1 MGISATDSEFLER
14 VLAAGTILVNIGD
27 IDILLE
33 QILTEARFFTN
44 ADAGSIYT
52 VEGGVLSF
60 CHSQNDTITR
70 RGDRIPYT
78 RFSIPLSKSSMAGY
92 VASTGEI
99 LNIDNVRKIPEEA
112 PYSFD
117 DSYDK
122 AAFYRTRSTLTLPLI
137 NNRKVVVGVLQL
149 INARS
154 GSREFIAFHSRMELL
169 GKYYATLG
177 ALALERAMMTRTL
190 LMRMVNMTELRDPGE
205 TGPHVNRVGSYSV
218 AIYDSWAKANRVE
231 EAERIHNRDVLRMA
245 AMLHDVGK
253 TGISDV
259 ILKKPAALSPEER
272 KIMENHCSIGAEVL
286 RNCESPFD
294 EMAKDIALC
303 HHENWDGTGY
313 PRGLKGNEIPFMARI
328 TSIADVF
335 DALNSSRAYKKPWAI
350 DLVTD
355 EMEKLFGSKFDPGLK
370 THFVSQLEVLQELKQ
385 NYPENRKTEEGRK
398 NDDEK

>member
-1 MGISATDSEFLER
+1 MGISATDSEFLKR
-14 VLAAGTILVNIGD
+14 VLAAGTMLVNIGD

-52 VEGGVLSF
+52 VEGGILSF
-60 CHSQNDTITR
+60 RHSQNDTITR
-70 RGDRIPYT
+70 RGERIPYT

-92 VASTGEI
+92 VASTGDV
-99 LNIDNVRKIPEEA
+99 LNIDDVREIPPEA

-122 AAFYRTRSTLTLPLI
+122 VAFYRTRSTLTLPLI

-154 GSREFIAFHSRMELL
+154 DGREFIAFHSRMELL

-177 ALALERAMMTRTL
+177 ALALERAIMTRTL

-218 AIYDSWAKANRVE
+218 AIYDSWAKTNDVE
-231 EAERIHNRDVLRMA
+231 ETDRIHNRDILRMA

-259 ILKKPAALSPEER
+259 ILKKPASLSPEER
-272 KIMENHCSIGAEVL
+272 KIMQNHCIIGAEVL

-313 PRGLKGNEIPFMARI
+313 PRGLEGNKIPFMARI
-328 TSIADVF
+328 TAIADVF
-335 DALNSSRAYKKPWAI
+335 DALSSSRAYKSPWTFE
-350 DLVTD
+350 LVTE
-355 EMEKLFGSKFDPGLK
+355 EMAKMFGSKFDPGLE
-370 THFVSQLEVLQELKQ
+370 THFISQFEVLRELRE
-385 NYPENRKTEEGRK
+385 NYPDGING
-398 NDDEK
+398 NDQVERYNG